1 MMKRMKV
8 ILALMCIC
16 LGLSITKNVSAEN
29 RYVYDDADLLSI
41 EEEQQLQDYAS
52 TMKEIW
58 EMNFMVVTTA
68 DAEGKSSQEYADD
81 FYDTHFTSSE
91 DEDGVLYLIDLD
103 NREIY
108 LSTSGMAIRY
118 LTDRRVENV
127 LDEAYAYVA
136 AGDYFGTFQAFFDAS
151 ESYFYEGIPKDQ
163 YNYDT
168 ETGQVD
174 KYQEPMKLTM
184 GELLIAFAGAL
195 IPALLTVGII
205 KAKYQLKFEDFHY
218 NENTDSDV
226 TLSVKSDRLV
236 NQFITHRRI
245 PKNDGN
251 SARSVGSSAS
261 RSSVHRSSGGR
272 SHGGGGR
279 RF

>member
-1 MMKRMKV
+1 MMKRMRV
-8 ILALMCIC
+8 ILALVWIC

-29 RYVYDDADLLSI
+29 RYVYDDADLLST
-41 EEEQQLQDYAS
+41 EEEQQLQEYAS
-52 TMKEIW
+52 AMKEIW

-68 DAEGKSSQEYADD
+68 DAEGKSSQEFADD
-81 FYDTHFTSSE
+81 FYDSHFPSIE
-91 DEDGVLYLIDLD
+91 EEDGVLYLIDMD

-108 LSTSGMAIRY
+108 MSTSGTAIRY
-118 LTDRRVENV
+118 LTDARVENV
-127 LDEAYAYVA
+127 LDEAFAYVA
-136 AGDYFGTFQAFFDAS
+136 AGDYYGTFQAFFDGS

-163 YNYDT
+163 HNYDT
-168 ETGQVD
+168 ETGEMD
-174 KYQEPMKLTM
+174 HYQEPKKLTM
-184 GELLIAFAGAL
+184 GEFLIAFMGAL

-251 SARSVGSSAS
+251 SVRSGGSGGS

>member
-8 ILALMCIC
+8 ILALICIC
-16 LGLSITKNVSAEN
+16 LGLSITSNVFAET
-29 RYVYDDADLLSI
+29 RYVYDHADLLNT

-58 EMNFMVVTTA
+58 DMNFMVVTTA

-81 FYDTHFTSSE
+81 FYDTHFPSAD
-91 DEDGVLYLIDLD
+91 DEDGVLYLIDMD
-103 NREIY
+103 HREIY

-118 LTDRRVENV
+118 LTDRRVKTV

-136 AGDYFGTFQAFFDAS
+136 SGDYFGTFQSFFDAS
-151 ESYFYEGIPKDQ
+151 EAYFYEGVPKDQ
-163 YNYDT
+163 YNDI

-226 TLSVKSDRLV
+226 ALSVKSDCLV

-251 SARSVGSSAS
+251 SARSGGGGAS
-261 RSSVHRSSGGR
+261 RSTVHRSSSGR

>member
-1 MMKRMKV
+1 
-8 ILALMCIC
+8 
-16 LGLSITKNVSAEN
+16 
-29 RYVYDDADLLSI
+29 
-41 EEEQQLQDYAS
+41 
-52 TMKEIW
+52 
-58 EMNFMVVTTA
+58 
-68 DAEGKSSQEYADD
+68 
-81 FYDTHFTSSE
+81 
-91 DEDGVLYLIDLD
+91 
-103 NREIY
+103 
-108 LSTSGMAIRY
+108 
-118 LTDRRVENV
+118 
-127 LDEAYAYVA
+127 
-136 AGDYFGTFQAFFDAS
+136 
-151 ESYFYEGIPKDQ
+151 
-163 YNYDT
+163 
-168 ETGQVD
+168 
-174 KYQEPMKLTM
+174 MKLTM

-251 SARSVGSSAS
+251 LARSGGSSAS